1 VTIVMMLFLLLL
13 LLSASHDGATVVS
26 AFVTT
31 TPLSSVMVSSSS
43 TCVVSG
49 RGCTRRSSSSR
60 RIAALHDHHPT
71 TTTGMTTTID
81 GPSTP
86 SPQIGSSSPSSSSLS
101 PSNIESLSTNGY
113 VIIPNFIPQSLV
125 TELRY
130 DMLTLRSSNN
140 NLFKIAKIGQDATN
154 TLNTDIRIA
163 ETCFLGR
170 NRKELTSIQST
181 PPPPPPTPP
190 TTTTTNDNNKEYS
203 SSVRDRPGGL
213 YDILDNLRTTL
224 DTTMSSSSTKLDPKL
239 MELCYVYYPQ
249 GGYYRRHCDAVPNSA
264 STLRKYSLLL
274 YLNPPTWDPITNAGQ
289 LRLHFDGQEDDN
301 DDNFPPGGNVGKE
314 PNYIDIDPIGGTLVL
329 FKSELI
335 PHEVLNTYAERYA
348 IVGWYNRH
356 VSITDI
362 GNLGG
367 GSGISVSGEGNV
379 VRLAALL
386 VALTLVTYGV
396 LSILL

>member
-1 VTIVMMLFLLLL
+1 
-13 LLSASHDGATVVS
+13 
-26 AFVTT
+26 
-31 TPLSSVMVSSSS
+31 
-43 TCVVSG
+43 
-49 RGCTRRSSSSR
+49 
-60 RIAALHDHHPT
+60 
-71 TTTGMTTTID
+71 
-81 GPSTP
+81 
-86 SPQIGSSSPSSSSLS
+86 
-101 PSNIESLSTNGY
+101 
-113 VIIPNFIPQSLV
+113 
-125 TELRY
+125 
-130 DMLTLRSSNN
+130 MLTLRSLSSNN
-140 NLFKIAKIGQDATN
+140 NLFKVAKIGQDATN

-163 ETCFLGR
+163 ETCFIGR

-181 PPPPPPTPP
+181 T
-190 TTTTTNDNNKEYS
+190 TSTTTTNNNKEYS
-203 SSVRDRPGGL
+203 SSLSVRDRPGGL
-213 YDILDNLRTTL
+213 YDILDNLRNTL
-224 DTTMSSSSTKLDPKL
+224 DTTMSSTKLDPNL

-274 YLNPPTWDPITNAGQ
+274 YLNPPTWDPNTNAGQ
-289 LRLHFDGQEDDN
+289 LRLHFDGGDDVTT
-301 DDNFPPGGNVGKE
+301 NVE

-367 GSGISVSGEGNV
+367 SGTVSGEGNV

-396 LSILL
+396 VSILL

>member
-1 VTIVMMLFLLLL
+1 
-13 LLSASHDGATVVS
+13 
-26 AFVTT
+26 
-31 TPLSSVMVSSSS
+31 
-43 TCVVSG
+43 
-49 RGCTRRSSSSR
+49 
-60 RIAALHDHHPT
+60 
-71 TTTGMTTTID
+71 
-81 GPSTP
+81 
-86 SPQIGSSSPSSSSLS
+86 
-101 PSNIESLSTNGY
+101 
-113 VIIPNFIPQSLV
+113 
-125 TELRY
+125 
-130 DMLTLRSSNN
+130 MLTLRSSNN
-140 NLFKIAKIGQDATN
+140 NLFKVAKIGQDATN

-170 NRKELTSIQST
+170 NRKELTSIIST
-181 PPPPPPTPP
+181 TT
-190 TTTTTNDNNKEYS
+190 TTTTTNDNKESSS

-213 YDILDNLRTTL
+213 YDILDNLRNTL
-224 DTTMSSSSTKLDPKL
+224 DTTMSSSTKLDPKL

-264 STLRKYSLLL
+264 SILRKYSLLL

-289 LRLHFDGQEDDN
+289 LRLHFDGRGDD
-301 DDNFPPGGNVGKE
+301 DDDFPPGENVVGE

-362 GNLGG
+362 GNLGDG
-367 GSGISVSGEGNV
+367 SGEGNV

-386 VALTLVTYGV
+386 IALTLVTYGIV
-396 LSILL
+396 SILL

>member
-1 VTIVMMLFLLLL
+1 
-13 LLSASHDGATVVS
+13 
-26 AFVTT
+26 
-31 TPLSSVMVSSSS
+31 
-43 TCVVSG
+43 
-49 RGCTRRSSSSR
+49 
-60 RIAALHDHHPT
+60 
-71 TTTGMTTTID
+71 
-81 GPSTP
+81 
-86 SPQIGSSSPSSSSLS
+86 
-101 PSNIESLSTNGY
+101 
-113 VIIPNFIPQSLV
+113 
-125 TELRY
+125 
-130 DMLTLRSSNN
+130 MLTLRSLSSNN
-140 NLFKIAKIGQDATN
+140 NLFKVAKIGQDITN
-154 TLNTDIRIA
+154 TLNTDVRIA
-163 ETCFLGR
+163 ETCFIGR
-170 NRKELTSIQST
+170 NRKELTSIKTST
-181 PPPPPPTPP
+181 TT
-190 TTTTTNDNNKEYS
+190 TTTTTNNNKEYS
-203 SSVRDRPGGL
+203 SLSSVRDRPGGL

-224 DTTMSSSSTKLDPKL
+224 DTTISSSSSKLDPKL

-274 YLNPPTWDPITNAGQ
+274 YLNPPSWDPITNAGQ
-289 LRLHFDGQEDDN
+289 LRLHFDGREDD
-301 DDNFPPGGNVGKE
+301 DDNFPPGGDVGKE

-379 VRLAALL
+379 VVRLAALL

-396 LSILL
+396 VSILL